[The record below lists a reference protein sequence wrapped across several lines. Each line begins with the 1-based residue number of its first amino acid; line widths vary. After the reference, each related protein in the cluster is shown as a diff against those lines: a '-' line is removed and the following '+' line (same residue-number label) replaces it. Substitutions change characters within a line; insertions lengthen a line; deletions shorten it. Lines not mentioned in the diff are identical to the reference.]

1 MAKRDYRFHDGKSG
15 AALTIRVTPRARRN
29 EIVEI
34 LSDLTIKIR
43 LTAPPVEG
51 KANNALIKYLSEV
64 LDIPSSKIDIV
75 AGDTGRDKIV
85 SIIDADSDAIHKKL
99 LKQVS

>member
-51 KANNALIKYLSEV
+51 KANKALIKYLSEV

>member
-51 KANNALIKYLSEV
+51 KANKALIKYLSEV
-64 LDIPSSKIDIV
+64 LEIPTSKIDIV
-75 AGDTGRDKIV
+75 AGSTGRDKIV
-85 SIIDADSDAIHKKL
+85 SIIDADSDAVQAKL